1 MDTRA
6 PENALASV
14 GPIDH
19 YLAALHGRIA
29 GVTDGEIATYIPELA
44 KVDPELF
51 GIAIATV
58 DGKLYTVGDSSYSFT
73 IQSISKAFVY
83 GYTLAEYGRDYV
95 LSRIGVEPTGEAF
108 NSIILDEVHKRPFNP
123 MVNAGA
129 VAAAELIKGDTP
141 EARIA
146 TMLLTLSRFAG
157 RSLHVDGIRAPLGA
171 GDRSPEPR
179 DRLHDAELRHD
190 PQPARNH
197 PRYLFPPV
205 LGARHLRRPGGDG
218 RHLRQ

>member
-58 DGKLYTVGDSSYSFT
+58 DGKLYTVGDSELLVHHPVDLESLRLRLH
-73 IQSISKAFVY
+73 A
-83 GYTLAEYGRDYV
+83 GRI
-95 LSRIGVEPTGEAF
+95 R
-108 NSIILDEVHKRPFNP
+108 
-123 MVNAGA
+123 AGLRA
-129 VAAAELIKGDTP
+129 VADRGRADRRGVQLDHPRRGPQAALQSDGQRRRD
-141 EARIA
+141 
-146 TMLLTLSRFAG
+146 G
-157 RSLHVDGIRAPLGA
+157 RRRADQGRHPGSADRDDAPDAVAFRRAQPPCRRIRAPLGA